1 MKLLYDNKLKAA
13 TITAT
18 NQNDSFPVS
27 NVTHQFLEKRFQSTT
42 TSSVITIL
50 FTADQTISAIGL
62 GFHNLSSGSYVL
74 KNSGGSTLL
83 SGSLAVA
90 YETDITYFTAT
101 ACRSIELTLTS
112 SSVMYV
118 GGIIADNPIYFE
130 YHNIDPRFD
139 YLGQDSSSLTRSG
152 QALGYK
158 TKRLNKYRAVLG
170 HLTLAQKQSLYDML
184 DTVGNSD
191 TFFADLYDEA
201 HTEARPLFCKLE
213 GDGVFRRQSSSND
226 YVYTVVLQEAR

>member
-1 MKLLYDNKLKAA
+1 MKLLYDNKLKSA

-42 TSSVITIL
+42 TSTVITIL
-50 FTADQTISAIGL
+50 FASDQTISAIAL

-83 SGSLAVA
+83 SGSLSVT

-101 ACRSIELTLTS
+101 ACRSIELTLAS
-112 SSVMYV
+112 STTLYV
-118 GGIIADNPIYFE
+118 GGISADNPLYFE

-139 YLGQDSSSLTRSG
+139 YLGQDISEQTRRG
-152 QALGYK
+152 QVLGMK
-158 TKRLNKYRAVLG
+158 TRRLHKYRAVLG
-170 HLTLAQKQSLYDML
+170 SVTLAQKTALYDML
-184 DTVGNSD
+184 DTVGNAL

-213 GDGVFRRQSSSND
+213 GDGVFRRQSLSND